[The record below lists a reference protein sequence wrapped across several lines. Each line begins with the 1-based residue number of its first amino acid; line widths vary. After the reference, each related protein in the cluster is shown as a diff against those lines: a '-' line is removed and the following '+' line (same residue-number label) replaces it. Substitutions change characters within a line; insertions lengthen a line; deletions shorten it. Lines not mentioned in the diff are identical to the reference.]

1 MQVFSYNLTLFKVP
15 QRTRS
20 ILKIFQR
27 PSSISKSSKH
37 ICTMNT
43 VIKVGL
49 AVLLSLCLLKMP
61 YGFYQMVRFL
71 AMIGFG
77 ILAFQA
83 NQQKKQTGTIVYV
96 ALAVLFQP
104 LLKVSL
110 GRELWNIVDAVVA
123 IGLVVTVV
131 RK

>member
-1 MQVFSYNLTLFKVP
+1 MHILTM
-15 QRTRS
+15 T
-20 ILKIFQR
+20 
-27 PSSISKSSKH
+27 
-37 ICTMNT
+37 TY
-43 VIKVGL
+43 IKVGL
-49 AVLLSLCLLKMP
+49 AVLLGLCLFKMP
-61 YGFYQMVRFL
+61 YGFYQFVRFS

-83 NQQKKQTGTIVYV
+83 NEQKRQTETIVYV

-104 LLKVSL
+104 LLKISL
-110 GRELWNIVDAVVA
+110 GGELWNIVDAIVA

>member
-1 MQVFSYNLTLFKVP
+1 
-15 QRTRS
+15 
-20 ILKIFQR
+20 
-27 PSSISKSSKH
+27 
-37 ICTMNT
+37 MNT
-43 VIKVGL
+43 YIKVVL
-49 AVLLSLCLLKMP
+49 ALLLGLCLFDMP
-61 YGFYQMVRFL
+61 YGFYQLVRFL

-83 NQQKKQTGTIVYV
+83 NEQEKQTETIVYV
-96 ALAVLFQP
+96 ALVVLFQP
-104 LLKVSL
+104 LLKISL